1 MSRST
6 IYKSIIEGY
15 NLWWM
20 DESDMYIYIL
30 LIKRISMQSGGDGW
44 MDIYSYSSL
53 NGVGSIIGFPCNEE
67 GRVGLDIVIRRG

>member
-44 MDIYSYSSL
+44 IYT
-53 NGVGSIIGFPCNEE
+53 V
-67 GRVGLDIVIRRG
+67 IVR